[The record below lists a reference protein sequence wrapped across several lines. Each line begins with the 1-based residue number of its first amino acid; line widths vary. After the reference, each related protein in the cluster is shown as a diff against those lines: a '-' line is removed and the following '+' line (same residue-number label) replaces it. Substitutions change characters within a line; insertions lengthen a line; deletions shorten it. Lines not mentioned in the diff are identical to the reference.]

1 MRELPSMPIDDAS
14 IQRQALDSIV
24 ERFELAWQAGPPPRI
39 DDFLD
44 DKSVERRVLLVE
56 LIQVDLEYRL
66 KAGHKDVVEEYLR
79 RFPELENDAENVI
92 EIIEAEYRHRHFL
105 GQMPAVEDYLQ
116 RFPRYR
122 EKLAISLRSVTVECA
137 PPSIPPSIPSQVLA
151 RERPGV
157 HIGPYKLIQLLGQGG
172 MGTVWMAEQTEPV
185 RRTVAVK
192 VIKPELDGG
201 HVLARFEA
209 ERQALALMDHQNI
222 ARVLD
227 AGATEHGRPY
237 FVMELFKGLPITKY
251 CNERRLT
258 LRERLELFVP
268 VCQAI
273 QHAHQKGII
282 HRDIKPSNV
291 LVGDHGG
298 KAVPKV
304 IDFGVAKAAGQKLT
318 EHSIFTGFGQ
328 PIGTVEYMSPEQA
341 RLDAHDVDTR
351 SDVYSLGVLLYEML
365 TGSTPLTSKRIKEAT
380 WEEVLRLIRE
390 EEPPSPSTRLSTLE
404 GLPSISAQ
412 RKTEPAKLTKMV
424 RGEPDWIVMKALEK
438 DRTRRYET
446 ANAFGRDI
454 ERYLHEELVEAG
466 PPSAVYRL
474 RKMAQ
479 KYRTPLRVAGA
490 FLVLLL
496 VAVIGS
502 SWLAVRAT
510 NAEASAEERREKAV
524 LAEKATQKALA
535 ETQKAEAKAV
545 DALKS
550 SEESRQQAEAVRDYL
565 VKAFRSPD
573 PGLKGPDVKVVDI
586 LDRAVVDLGTSFKGS
601 PKLKV
606 ELLGALGQT
615 YSSLGFNAKAVEVF
629 EKAKSLRQEILGAD
643 DPGTLRSMDRVAF
656 AHESVGQMVDA
667 VSVREEVYKLT
678 KAKLGADHPETLQ
691 SMNRLA
697 ITYTRAGHDGMA
709 GQLGKALSLYEENFK
724 LTKAKLGANHPQTL
738 QSMNNLAS
746 AYLDAGRQGEAVSL
760 YEETYKLRKVNLGTD
775 HPETLQSIKNL
786 AYAYQKGR
794 HLGKALPLFEESF
807 KLTKAKLGANHPDT
821 LQSMLNLA
829 HAYQSAGRLNEA
841 LSLYE
846 EAHKL
851 SNANLGADIVTKLQ
865 SINDLAI
872 AYRSVGRQGEALSLY
887 EEHYFL
893 AKAKDDPGT
902 LLSMDRLAGAYQS
915 AGRLDEA
922 VSLYEEIVKLKK
934 AKLGAN
940 HFNFDTLASMDRL
953 AGAYQSAG
961 RLDEALSLYEETL
974 KLTKTTF
981 GADHHNTVQKMER
994 LATAYQSAGRLDE
1007 AVSLCEEMLKH
1018 TQGNLSADHPDTLRS
1033 MDYLANAY
1041 EVKGAHDRAE
1051 PLRREKL
1058 AVFEKKWGRDDS
1070 ATAGVM
1076 ATLGH
1081 NLLQQRKYADAARLL
1096 RECLEIR
1103 EKLQPNDFL
1112 TFNTKSMLGEVL
1124 LGQKKYA
1131 DAESLLL
1138 QGYKGMNQY
1147 EKQISPGP
1155 NRLSPEGRN
1164 RLIEALE
1171 RIVRLYEATEQQEQ
1185 AESWQKVL
1193 DTAKAKQKESKK

>member
-709 GQLGKALSLYEENFK
+709 GQLGKAL
-724 LTKAKLGANHPQTL
+724 
-738 QSMNNLAS
+738 
-746 AYLDAGRQGEAVSL
+746 
-760 YEETYKLRKVNLGTD
+760 
-775 HPETLQSIKNL
+775 
-786 AYAYQKGR
+786 
-794 HLGKALPLFEESF
+794 PLFEESF